1 MRSTIG
7 RPRTLTDRQVKII
20 LAWHARFLVWRA
32 LRKTLKS
39 QRQLAR
45 ELGVSQARSAM
56 SFRLGGRLQ
65 AGFTRAPRD
74 GDQAPATQARA
85 VATKRAPVTLTAG
98 PGQAAPENLPGKRTG
113 GLAVFA
119 QRITPFSPSM
129 ASREARSRPQG
140 AGADAH

>member
-1 MRSTIG
+1 MKSTIG

-20 LAWHARFLVWRA
+20 LDWHARFLVCRA

-39 QRQLAR
+39 QRELAARTRCLAGHDQLCHSPR
-45 ELGVSQARSAM
+45 RS
-56 SFRLGGRLQ
+56 LQ
-65 AGFTRAPRD
+65 AGFTRAPRA

-85 VATKRAPVTLTAG
+85 IAPKRAPVTLTGG
-98 PGQAAPENLPGKRTG
+98 PGHAGEEDYRGIGTG

-119 QRITPFSPSM
+119 QRITPFSRSM
-129 ASREARSRPQG
+129 ASREARSRPLR